1 MAAIYH
7 YTLIHGTGTT
17 KSHRHSL
24 TSCDMFIFSNHQYS
38 IIKVLLRKRFI
49 SSISIPSVSPAHN
62 SSRSLPVFYC
72 IPENNRLY
80 IPYAIPAADHCTD
93 HCHSRLRPPALYA
106 LKVHLSDHIASR
118 LVKQDSSASEERLQI
133 AVVFRE
139 EIYDPFRNRPFTSR
153 IFKYRFHWFL
163 H

>member
-49 SSISIPSVSPAHN
+49 SSISIPSVSPVHN
-62 SSRSLPVFYC
+62 SSKSLPVFYC
-72 IPENNRLY
+72 IPGNNRLY

-93 HCHSRLRPPALYA
+93 HCHSRLRPPAPYA
-106 LKVHLSDHIASR
+106 LKVHLSDH
-118 LVKQDSSASEERLQI
+118 SALYHQ
-133 AVVFRE
+133 AH
-139 EIYDPFRNRPFTSR
+139 IYTA
-153 IFKYRFHWFL
+153 FHAWYSVHMADRYISISTL
-163 H
+163 E